1 MSKTIID
8 AFILAIH
15 FPQAKVNKWDFFKV
29 KSFYR
34 AKEAINKIKR
44 KPMEYE
50 KIFAN
55 LYQIRGGIQNI

>member
-15 FPQAKVNKWDFFKV
+15 FAQAKVNKWDFFKV

-44 KPMEYE
+44 EPMEYE

>member
-34 AKEAINKIKR
+34 AKEAINKMKR
-44 KPMEYE
+44 QPMEYE

>member
-44 KPMEYE
+44 EPMEYE